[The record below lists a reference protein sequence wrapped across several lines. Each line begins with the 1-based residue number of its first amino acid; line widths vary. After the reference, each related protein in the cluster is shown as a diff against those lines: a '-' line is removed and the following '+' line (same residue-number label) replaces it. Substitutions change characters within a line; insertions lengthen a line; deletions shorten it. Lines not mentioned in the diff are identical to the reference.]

1 MCCLRQCVRG
11 FRSLQSNLGE
21 GRTPHVPDISE
32 ISRDLQIQTAINVKQ
47 VQLLLLL
54 LPLVLQ
60 LNFLKG

>member
-11 FRSLQSNLGE
+11 SRSLQSNLGE

-47 VQLLLLL
+47 VHVLMHLLS
-54 LPLVLQ
+54 LVLL